1 MLTFWIKNNVII
13 NALSLFPRL
22 IVYAN
27 IKYTYFSVDYIMKWV
42 FSVKNVLI
50 YYPTIKFWLLSL
62 WLTEHIHDFAILFNA
77 SQLNLSLPAY
87 ITMIFFRVHCWGFTK
102 WEVIEVIFKWEFS
115 AYWLTWTTTATVLIF
130 SQSP

>member
-50 YYPTIKFWLLSL
+50 YYSIMFKTLQLSNFDCL
-62 WLTEHIHDFAILFNA
+62 VYDL
-77 SQLNLSLPAY
+77 
-87 ITMIFFRVHCWGFTK
+87 
-102 WEVIEVIFKWEFS
+102 
-115 AYWLTWTTTATVLIF
+115 
-130 SQSP
+130 